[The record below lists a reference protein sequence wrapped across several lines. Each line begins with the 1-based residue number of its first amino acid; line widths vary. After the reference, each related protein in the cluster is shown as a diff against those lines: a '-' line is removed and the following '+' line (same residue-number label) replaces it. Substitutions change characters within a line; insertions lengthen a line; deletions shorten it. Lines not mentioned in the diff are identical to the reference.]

1 MPTES
6 HTEDRAL
13 REQLHELIWSGSAHA
28 DIETVLANLPLELTG
43 KKPAHAPYTI
53 WQLLEHMR
61 LTVHDLLEFST
72 NSEYLAPKWPEDYW
86 PATEAPHDAEELDAS
101 LKAFKADCK
110 AIAKL
115 ATTPSSNL
123 YAQIPWGQG
132 QTLLRE
138 ILLAIDHNSYHLGQ
152 IVLLRKQLGAWPED

>member
-1 MPTES
+1 MPIES

-28 DIETVLANLPLELTG
+28 DIDTVLANFPMEAAG
-43 KKPAHAPYTI
+43 KKPANAPYTV
-53 WQLLEHMR
+53 WQLLEHLR

-86 PATEAPHDAEELDAS
+86 PTTEAPPNAEEWES
-101 LKAFKADCK
+101 SIRAFKADCK
-110 AIAKL
+110 AMAKL
-115 ATTPSSNL
+115 ATEPGSNL

-138 ILLAIDHNSYHLGQ
+138 ILLAADHNSYHLGQ
-152 IVLLRKQLGAWPED
+152 IALLRKQLGTWPE

>member
-1 MPTES
+1 MPTTDHAE
-6 HTEDRAL
+6 TRLL
-13 REQLHELIWSGSAHA
+13 REQLHELMCSGNAHA
-28 DIETVLANLPLELTG
+28 DIDTVLGSFPIQLAGKRPANT
-43 KKPAHAPYTI
+43 PYTI

-72 NSEYLAPKWPEDYW
+72 NSEYLAPRWPEDYW
-86 PATEAPHDAEELDAS
+86 PSTEAPKTAEEWDFS
-101 LKAFKADCK
+101 VKALKADCK

-115 ATTPSSNL
+115 ATDSESNL

-138 ILLAIDHNSYHLGQ
+138 ILLAADHTSYHLGQ
-152 IVLLRKQLGAWPED
+152 IVLLRKQLGAWDE

>member
-1 MPTES
+1 MPS
-6 HTEDRAL
+6 EDRAL
-13 REQLHELIWSGSAHA
+13 REQLHELIWSGNAHA
-28 DIETVLANLPLELTG
+28 DIETVLANFPIELAG
-43 KKPAHAPYTI
+43 KKPANVPYTA

-86 PATEAPHDAEELDAS
+86 PATEAPQNPEEWDTSAR
-101 LKAFKADCK
+101 AFMSDCK

-115 ATTPSSNL
+115 ATNPESNL

-138 ILLAIDHNSYHLGQ
+138 ILLAADHNSYHLGQ
-152 IVLLRKQLGAWPED
+152 MVLLRKQLGAWPKE

>member
-1 MPTES
+1 MPS
-6 HTEDRAL
+6 EDRAL
-13 REQLHELIWSGSAHA
+13 REQLHELIFSGNAHA
-28 DIETVLANLPLELTG
+28 DIDTVLADFPIEQTG
-43 KKPAHAPYTI
+43 KKPAGTPYTA
-53 WQLLEHMR
+53 WQLLEHLR

-86 PATEAPHDAEELDAS
+86 PATEAPQNQGEWETS
-101 LKAFKADCK
+101 VKAFKADCK

-115 ATTPSSNL
+115 ATDPASNL

-138 ILLAIDHNSYHLGQ
+138 ILLAADHNSYHLGQ
-152 IVLLRKQLGAWPED
+152 MVLLRKQLGAWPNQ

>member
-1 MPTES
+1 MS
-6 HTEDRAL
+6 SEDRAL
-13 REQLHELIWSGSAHA
+13 REQLHELVWSGNAHA
-28 DIETVLANLPLELTG
+28 DIDTALEDFPVEFAG
-43 KKPAHAPYTI
+43 KKPTGSPHSA

-61 LTVHDLLEFST
+61 LAAHDLLEFST

-86 PATEAPHDAEELDAS
+86 PEAESPRGTEEWNAS
-101 LKAFKADCK
+101 VRAFKEDCR

-115 ATTPSSNL
+115 ALDPDSNL

-138 ILLAIDHNSYHLGQ
+138 ILLTADHNAYHLGQ
-152 IVLLRKQLGAWPED
+152 LVFLRKQLDAWSSE